1 MRLPIDDVRIRGQRA
16 LIPPAILLE
25 EFPATPESD
34 AIVFDARKSIVDIV
48 RGDSDRLLVV
58 AGPCSIHDTKA
69 AIDYAQRLKAITEDY
84 MDELVVVMRCYF
96 EKPRTVIGWKG
107 FINDPD
113 LDGTYKINKGL
124 RKARK
129 LLLDLAAVGMPVGT
143 EFLDTNLPQH
153 IADLISWGAIG
164 ARTTESQVHR
174 ELASG
179 MSMPMG
185 FKNATDGDAQ
195 IAVDAVLVAKSPHW
209 FPSITKE
216 GVAAIFESEGND
228 TCHLILRGG
237 TKTGPNYGPQHVAE
251 AVALLQSRDLRGR
264 LMVDCS
270 HGNSSK
276 DHNNQIKV
284 SASVA
289 EQISSGSDSILG
301 VMIESHL
308 VEGRQNYNPG
318 GTLAYGKS
326 ITDAC
331 VSLEQ
336 TESILE
342 GLAKAVSNRRRVAA

>member
-34 AIVFDARKSIVDIV
+34 SLVFEARKKIADVV

-69 AIDYAQRLKAITEDY
+69 AIEYGKKLREIADRYDDQ
-84 MDELVVVMRCYF
+84 LVIVMRCYF

-129 LLLDLAAVGMPVGT
+129 LLLDLAAIGVPVGT

-195 IAVDAVLVAKSPHW
+195 IAVDAVLAAKSPHW

-237 TKTGPNYGPQHVAE
+237 TKTGPNYGPEHVAQ
-251 AVALLQSRDLRGR
+251 AVSLLQTRGLRGR

-270 HGNSSK
+270 HGNSNK
-276 DHNNQIKV
+276 DHNNQVKV
-284 SASVA
+284 AASVSD
-289 EQISSGSDSILG
+289 QVSSGSDSILG
-301 VMIESHL
+301 VMIESNL

-318 GTLAYGKS
+318 GELIYGQS

-331 VSLEQ
+331 ISLDQ
-336 TESILE
+336 TESILD
-342 GLAKAVSNRRRVAA
+342 GLAEAVSNRRRVAA

>member
-16 LIPPAILLE
+16 LIPPAILIE
-25 EFPATPESD
+25 EFPATEASD
-34 AIVFDARKSIVDIV
+34 TLVFASRQRISDVV
-48 RGDSDRLLVV
+48 RGDSDKVLVV
-58 AGPCSIHDTKA
+58 VGPCSIHDTNA
-69 AIDYAQRLKAITEDY
+69 ALDYASRLKEMTSEFEN
-84 MDELVVVMRCYF
+84 ELVVVMRCYF

-129 LLLDLAAVGMPVGT
+129 LLLDIAEACVPVGT

-195 IAVDAVLVAKSPHW
+195 IAVDAVLAARSPHW

-237 TKTGPNYGPQHVAE
+237 TKTGPNYSAEHVAN
-251 AVALLQSRDLRGR
+251 AVSQLTEKGLRGR
-264 LMVDCS
+264 VMIDCS
-270 HGNSSK
+270 HGNSCR
-276 DHNNQIKV
+276 DHSNQAAV
-284 SASVA
+284 ANDVA
-289 EQISSGSDSILG
+289 EQIASGSTSILG
-301 VMIESHL
+301 LMIESNL
-308 VEGRQNYNPG
+308 VDGRQNYSPG
-318 GTLAYGKS
+318 LSLTYGQS
-326 ITDAC
+326 ITDGC
-331 VSLEQ
+331 ISIEQ
-336 TESILE
+336 TIPVLDR
-342 GLAKAVSNRRRVAA
+342 LAEAVCKRRVVAA

>member
-25 EFPATPESD
+25 EFPATPVSD
-34 AIVFDARKSIVDIV
+34 ALVFEARKKIADVV
-48 RGDSDRLLVV
+48 RGESDRLLVV
-58 AGPCSIHDTKA
+58 VGPCSIHDTRA
-69 AIDYAQRLKAITEDY
+69 AIDYAARLGEIADEFS
-84 MDELVVVMRCYF
+84 DELVIAMRCYF

-113 LDGTYKINKGL
+113 LDGTYRINKGL

-129 LLLDLAAVGMPVGT
+129 LLLDIAELGVPAGT

-195 IAVDAVLVAKSPHW
+195 IAVDAVLAARSPHW

-237 TKTGPNYGPQHVAE
+237 TKTGPNYGPEHIAD
-251 AVALLQSRDLRGR
+251 AVALLQSRNLRGR
-264 LMVDCS
+264 LMIDCS
-270 HGNSSK
+270 HGNSGK
-276 DHNNQIKV
+276 DHNNQ
-284 SASVA
+284 SNGAESVA
-289 EQISSGSDSILG
+289 DQIASGSNSILG

-318 GTLAYGKS
+318 ANLIYGQS

-331 VSLEQ
+331 ISLEQ
-336 TESILE
+336 TKPILDR
-342 GLAKAVSNRRRVAA
+342 LAEAVANRRRVAA

>member
-25 EFPATPESD
+25 EFPTTPESD
-34 AIVFDARKSIVDIV
+34 ALVYDAREKIADVV

-58 AGPCSIHDTKA
+58 AGPCSIHDTRA
-69 AIDYAQRLKAITEDY
+69 AIEYAERLKKISNEFGE
-84 MDELVVVMRCYF
+84 ELVVVMRCYF

-195 IAVDAVLVAKSPHW
+195 IAVDAVLAAKSPHW

-237 TKTGPNYGPQHVAE
+237 TKTGPNYSSEHVSQAT
-251 AVALLQSRDLRGR
+251 ALLQSRGLRGR

-276 DHNNQIKV
+276 NHNNQIKV
-284 SASVA
+284 GANVA
-289 EQISSGSDSILG
+289 EQISSGSDTILG

-308 VEGRQNYNPG
+308 VEGNQNYKPG
-318 GTLAYGKS
+318 GELLYGQS

-331 VSLEQ
+331 VSLDQ
-336 TESILE
+336 TEAMLE
-342 GLAKAVSNRRRVAA
+342 CLAKAVSNRRRVAA

>member
-1 MRLPIDDVRIRGQRA
+1 MRPPIDDVRISGQRA
-16 LIPPAILLE
+16 LIPPAILIE
-25 EFPATPESD
+25 EFPPTEASD
-34 AIVFDARKSIVDIV
+34 AIVFAARQRIADVV
-48 RGDSDRLLVV
+48 CGDSDKLLVV
-58 AGPCSIHDTKA
+58 VGPCSIHDTVSALEYA
-69 AIDYAQRLKAITEDY
+69 AKLKETVVEFD
-84 MDELVVVMRCYF
+84 DELVVAMRCYF

-129 LLLDLAAVGMPVGT
+129 LLLDIAELGIPVGT

-153 IADLISWGAIG
+153 ISDLISWGAIG

-195 IAVDAVLVAKSPHW
+195 IAVDAVLAARSPHW

-237 TKTGPNYGPQHVAE
+237 TKMGPNYGSEHVAN
-251 AVALLQSRDLRGR
+251 AVSLLQSRGLRGR
-264 LMVDCS
+264 LMIDCS
-270 HGNSSK
+270 HGNSGK
-276 DHNNQIKV
+276 DHTNQSKV
-284 SASVA
+284 AQNVA
-289 EQISSGSDSILG
+289 EQIAAGSSSILG
-301 VMIESHL
+301 VMIESHIT
-308 VEGRQNYNPG
+308 EGRQNYSPG
-318 GTLAYGKS
+318 QPLAYGQS
-326 ITDAC
+326 ITDGC
-331 VSLEQ
+331 ISLDQ
-336 TESILE
+336 TRPILDR
-342 GLAKAVSNRRRVAA
+342 LASSVGKRRVAA

>member
-1 MRLPIDDVRIRGQRA
+1 MKHPIDDVRIRGQRA
-16 LIPPAILLE
+16 LIPPAILIE
-25 EFPATPESD
+25 EFPATETSN
-34 AIVFDARKSIVDIV
+34 AVVSAARKQIVDVV
-48 RGDSDRLLVV
+48 RGDSDKLLAIV
-58 AGPCSIHDTKA
+58 GPCSIHDTSA
-69 AIDYAQRLKAITEDY
+69 ALEYADGLKELASEFA
-84 MDELVVVMRCYF
+84 DEIVIAMRCYF

-129 LLLDLAAVGMPVGT
+129 LLLDIADVGVPIGT

-179 MSMPMG
+179 MSMAMG

-195 IAVDAVLVAKSPHW
+195 IAVDAVLAARSPHW
-209 FPSITKE
+209 FPSITKQ

-237 TKTGPNYGPQHVAE
+237 TKTGPNHGPEHVAE
-251 AVALLQSRDLRGR
+251 AVALLQSRGLRGR
-264 LMVDCS
+264 LMIDCS
-270 HGNSSK
+270 HGKSNK
-276 DHNNQIKV
+276 QYANQ
-284 SASVA
+284 SAVAQSVA
-289 EQISSGSDSILG
+289 EQVAAGSGSILG

-308 VEGRQNYNPG
+308 IEGRQNYNPG
-318 GTLAYGKS
+318 EALIYGKS
-326 ITDAC
+326 ITDGC
-331 VSLEQ
+331 ISLEQ
-336 TESILE
+336 TRPILDRLAESVC
-342 GLAKAVSNRRRVAA
+342 KRRVAA

>member
-25 EFPATPESD
+25 EFPATPASD
-34 AIVFDARKSIVDIV
+34 ALVFEARKKIEDVV

-58 AGPCSIHDTKA
+58 AGPCSIHDTEA
-69 AIDYAQRLKAITEDY
+69 ATEYAEKLRKLADQHEDQ
-84 MDELVVVMRCYF
+84 LVIVMRCYF

-129 LLLDLAAVGMPVGT
+129 LLLDLAAAGVPVGT

-195 IAVDAVLVAKSPHW
+195 IAVDAVLAARSPHW

-237 TKTGPNYGPQHVAE
+237 TKTGPNYGAE
-251 AVALLQSRDLRGR
+251 DIAKSVGLLESRGLRGK
-264 LMVDCS
+264 LMIDCS
-270 HGNSSK
+270 HGNSNK
-276 DHNNQIKV
+276 DHRNQVKV
-284 SASVA
+284 AQSLA

-301 VMIESHL
+301 VMLESHL

-318 GTLAYGKS
+318 ADLVYGQS

-331 VSLEQ
+331 ISLDQ
-336 TESILE
+336 TAHALDV
-342 GLAKAVSNRRRVAA
+342 LAEAVSNRRRVAA